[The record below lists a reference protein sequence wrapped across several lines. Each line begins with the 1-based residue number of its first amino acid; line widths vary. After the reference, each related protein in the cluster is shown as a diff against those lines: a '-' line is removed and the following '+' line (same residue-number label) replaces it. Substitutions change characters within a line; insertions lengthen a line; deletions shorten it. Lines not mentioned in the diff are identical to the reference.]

1 MGEGKKTT
9 NSRLLPVFALTGIVL
24 LAACGGG
31 GGPDPTSVRPPPEP
45 QPEPAPPPA
54 ADSFPAYH
62 LETPRFTTHQPY
74 LLEQIGAHHAYAKG
88 LTGRGV
94 RVGIDDTIVD
104 YTQTAEFG
112 SRVRL
117 HDADGAKLAYSR
129 PLGDNATSD
138 VDVCRSDPECQIWEG
153 DSGGDEEAHN
163 SWVRQIVDEEG
174 WPTRDDSVFV
184 VDKHYPEDGSIEQ
197 LLRWREVPTPYGPH
211 GSHGTIVAS
220 IAAGSNLGVA
230 PEATIIPTARN
241 LTDDQEADAIAD
253 QTLRNWI
260 QALPNTDRQQL
271 DDMLALG
278 VRDDYAKFDIINRS
292 YGTRNSELSIVDSIE
307 SARWYDAHL
316 PRTLDA
322 IWQSDVPDSN
332 KTIVVY
338 AAGNEGDPVPNLGGY
353 LPYLFSELRGHSLA
367 VAATDPGTGAI
378 AEYSNRCG
386 PLPSDWNASRHGRHY
401 CLVAPGTAR
410 GLEPNPDRPGRG
422 DTVDGV
428 TGTSIAAPV
437 VSGALALLKEH
448 FRGTR
453 GNTEIVRRIVD
464 TADRSGRYADLE
476 TYGAGH
482 LDLEAA
488 LSPVGRLT
496 AGSADRALSRTGLRA
511 PAAFGAVA
519 RRADHIELA
528 AFDAQGFP
536 FWVPVSGM
544 ISVVSAGHSP
554 IPIFN
559 ESTMQAASAPAPGLD
574 VLELS
579 WVDSAADE
587 YTWFSVHRNWVM
599 GFGPTSVSLARRPF
613 GEGWGYGVSFDDNG
627 HLGTE
632 TSGAFGTDIRSGL
645 LWTSR
650 AIEHEFGN
658 GWMLK
663 AAGMLA
669 LSVPQYEKDAMFRA
683 TPSLLSAM
691 SMRFGTRTS
700 GIVLEQPMRA
710 ESGAGTFRIENG
722 RIENGKRLHDEY
734 RISLRPDGRELRMT
748 FRHDRKMFGGVYAIE
763 FGGAVNSGHIPGR
776 SEARFG
782 FAYRAIW

>member
-1 MGEGKKTT
+1 MGKDKKRTDT
-9 NSRLLPVFALTGIVL
+9 QLLPVFAFAGVVL

-31 GGPDPTSVRPPPEP
+31 GGPGSTSVRPPPEP
-45 QPEPAPPPA
+45 QPEPTPSPA

-74 LLEQIGAHHAYAKG
+74 LLEQIGAHHAYAMG

-104 YTQTAEFG
+104 YTQSTEFG
-112 SRVRL
+112 SRVKLR
-117 HDADGAKLAYSR
+117 DADGAKLAYSR
-129 PLGDNATSD
+129 PLGDFTYSD
-138 VDVCRSDPECQIWEG
+138 VDVCRSDPTCQIWEG
-153 DSGGDEEAHN
+153 DSDGDEEAHN
-163 SWVRQIVDEEG
+163 SWVRQIVDEDG

-184 VDKHYPEDGSIEQ
+184 VDNHYPEDGSIEQ

-220 IAAGSNLGVA
+220 IAAGSNLGIA

-241 LTDDQEADAIAD
+241 LTDDQEADAIAN
-253 QTLRNWI
+253 QALRSWI
-260 QALPNTDRQQL
+260 QAIPNTDRQRL

-316 PRTLDA
+316 PRTLNA
-322 IWQSDVPDSN
+322 IWQSNVPDTD

-353 LPYLFSELRGHSLA
+353 LPYLFPELRGHSLA

-386 PLPSDWNASRHGRHY
+386 PLPSDWNASRHGQHY

-410 GLEPNPDRPGRG
+410 GLEPNPDRPGKG
-422 DTVDGV
+422 DTMDGV

-464 TADRSGRYADLE
+464 TADRSGKYADLE

-496 AGSADRALSRTGLRA
+496 AGPAEQALSRTRLRA
-511 PAAFGAVA
+511 PAAFGTVA
-519 RRADHIELA
+519 RRAAHIELA
-528 AFDAQGFP
+528 TFDAQGFP

-544 ISVVSAGHSP
+544 ISVGSVGRSA
-554 IPIFN
+554 IPQFKD
-559 ESTMQAASAPAPGLD
+559 SAMPAAPAPGLD
-574 VLELS
+574 VLKLS
-579 WVDSAADE
+579 WADTDANG
-587 YTWFSVHRNWVM
+587 YSWFSDERKWVM
-599 GFGPTSVSLARRPF
+599 GFGPTSVSFARRHF
-613 GEGWGYGVSFDDNG
+613 DKGWSYGLSFDDSG

-632 TSGAFGTDIRSGL
+632 TSGAFGTEVRSGM

-650 AIEHEFGN
+650 GFKRKFGY
-658 GWMLK
+658 GWKLK
-663 AAGMLA
+663 ATGTLA
-669 LSVPQYEKDAMFRA
+669 LSLPQYEKDAMFRA
-683 TPSLLSAM
+683 KPSLLSAM
-691 SMRFGTRTS
+691 SMRIGTRST
-700 GIVLEQPMRA
+700 GFVLEQPLRA
-710 ESGAGTFRIENG
+710 ESGTGTFRVENG
-722 RIENGKRLHDEY
+722 RIENGKRMHDEY
-734 RISLRPDGRELRMT
+734 RIPLRPDGRELRMT
-748 FRHDRKMFGGVYAIE
+748 FRHDHELLGGGFAIE
-763 FGGAVNSGHIPGR
+763 IGGAANAGHVLGK
-776 SEARFG
+776 SEARIG
-782 FAYRAIW
+782 FAYHAFW

>member
-1 MGEGKKTT
+1 MINT
-9 NSRLLPVFALTGIVL
+9 RLLPTFAFMGIVL

-74 LLEQIGAHHAYAKG
+74 VLEQIGAHHAYAKG
-88 LTGRGV
+88 LTGQGV
-94 RVGIDDTIVD
+94 RIGIDDTIVD

-112 SRVRL
+112 RRVRL
-117 HDADGAKLAYSR
+117 RDADGAKLAYSR
-129 PLGDNATSD
+129 PLGDNASSD
-138 VDVCRSDPECQIWEG
+138 VDICLNDPACQIWEG
-153 DSGGDEEAHN
+153 DSGGDEEVHN
-163 SWVRQIVDEEG
+163 SWVRQIVDDDG
-174 WPTRDDSVFV
+174 WPTRDDSVFF

-230 PEATIIPTARN
+230 PDATIIPTARN
-241 LTDDQEADAIAD
+241 LTDDDQEADAIAD

-271 DDMLALG
+271 DDMLALS

-316 PRTLDA
+316 PRTLNA
-322 IWQSDVPDSN
+322 IWQSDVPDAD
-332 KTIVVY
+332 KAIVVN

-367 VAATDPGTGAI
+367 VAATDPQSGAI

-410 GLEPNPDRPGRG
+410 GLEPNPDSPGRG

-428 TGTSIAAPV
+428 TGTSIATPV

-453 GNTEIVRRIVD
+453 GNTEIVRRVID
-464 TADRSGRYADLE
+464 TADRSGTYADLE

-519 RRADHIELA
+519 RRADHVELA

-544 ISVVSAGHSP
+544 ISEGSTGRSP
-554 IPIFN
+554 IPQFKD
-559 ESTMQAASAPAPGLD
+559 SAKQTAPAPALGLD

-579 WVDSAADE
+579 WADTTADGYPWSSDE
-587 YTWFSVHRNWVM
+587 RNWVM
-599 GFGPTSVSLARRPF
+599 GFGPTSVSLARRHF
-613 GEGWGYGVSFDDNG
+613 DEGWGYGLSFDGSG

-632 TSGAFGTDIRSGL
+632 TSGAFGTEVRSGM

-650 AIEHEFGN
+650 AFERELGD
-658 GWMLK
+658 GWKLK
-663 AAGMLA
+663 VTGTLA
-669 LSVPQYEKDAMFRA
+669 LSLPQYEKDAMFRA
-683 TPSLLSAM
+683 KPSLLSAM
-691 SMRFGTRTS
+691 SMRIGTRST
-700 GIVLEQPMRA
+700 GFVLEQPLRA
-710 ESGAGTFRIENG
+710 ESGTGTFRVENG

-734 RISLRPDGRELRMT
+734 RIPLRPDGRELRIT
-748 FRHDRKMFGGVYAIE
+748 FRHDHEALGGGFAVEI
-763 FGGAVNSGHIPGR
+763 GGAANAGHVPGK
-776 SEARFG
+776 SEAHFG
-782 FAYRAIW
+782 FAYHANW